1 MFEIS
6 KMNFHPLIITFLLIL
21 ILVSGCKKPGEIN
34 PTNILDCES
43 LKNIKKDEC
52 YASLSE
58 KIVLNDGE
66 EAINIC
72 SLIQDSMI
80 KDLCYLDLTRN
91 KYLVDKKRVCFLIE
105 DSNWKERCIRRRNRP
120 HIWGIIP
127 KN

>member
-6 KMNFHPLIITFLLIL
+6 KMNPRVLITIIISIL
-21 ILVSGCKKPGEIN
+21 ILVSGCGKSIEIN
-34 PTNILDCES
+34 PTTISDCEVM
-43 LKNIKKDEC
+43 KNIKRDEC

-80 KDLCYLDLTRN
+80 KDTCYLDLIR
-91 KYLVDKKRVCFLIE
+91 YRYQVDKKRVCSLIE
-105 DSNWKERCIRRRNRP
+105 DSNWKERCLSRIKRP
-120 HIWGIIP
+120 HMWSINP
-127 KN
+127 KD